1 MREVALKERKE
12 KRGRDPVSGRTR
24 SDVAGTDTLNE
35 RERKRE
41 MYRQTDGNTKH
52 TLHRKKTLS
61 HTKSNIYFIY
71 TCCVWYLDIL
81 SG

>member
-1 MREVALKERKE
+1 MREVAFKERKE

-24 SDVAGTDTLNE
+24 SDVVGTDTLNE

-52 TLHRKKTLS
+52 TLHRKKTCS
-61 HTKSNIYFIY
+61 SVTH
-71 TCCVWYLDIL
+71 
-81 SG
+81 